1 MMINFVHKAGK
12 MPQKKFYVVWKGLKP
27 GVFETWKECEA
38 QIKGVQG
45 AVYKAFPSIE
55 EAKKAFHSDWKD
67 YITRKTSTKPI
78 KRVIGPG
85 GPDLNSL
92 SVDAACSGN
101 PGKLE
106 YRGVETGTGREIF
119 HKGVF
124 PLGTVNI
131 GEFLAIVH
139 GLAYLDKLKS
149 SLPVYSDSKT
159 AIKWVKDKKIKTN
172 LPRCSETEELFNLVD
187 RAIAWLE
194 IHPYPNKV
202 IKWETETWG
211 EIPAD
216 FGRK

>member
-1 MMINFVHKAGK
+1 
-12 MPQKKFYVVWKGLKP
+12 MPKKKFYVVWKGQKA
-27 GVFETWKECEA
+27 GIFETWKECEA

-45 AVYKAFPSIE
+45 AVYKSFESPE
-55 EAKKAFHSDWKD
+55 EARKAFNSDWKD
-67 YITRKTSTKPI
+67 YIIRNAQKKP
-78 KRVIGPG
+78 KKLLTGSERPN
-85 GPDLNSL
+85 LNSL

-106 YRGVETGTGREIF
+106 YQGVDTATGIQVF
-119 HKGVF
+119 HKGIF

-139 GLAYLDKLKS
+139 ALAHLDKQKS
-149 SLPVYSDSKT
+149 SLPVYSDSRT

-172 LPRCSETEELFNLVD
+172 LERNEQTEELFALVD
-187 RAIAWLE
+187 RALNWLQE
-194 IHPYPNKV
+194 HDYPNK
-202 IKWETETWG
+202 ILKWDTESWG

>member
-1 MMINFVHKAGK
+1 
-12 MPQKKFYVVWKGLKP
+12 MPKKKHYVVWKGLKP
-27 GVFETWKECEA
+27 GIYDNWKECEA

-45 AVYKAFPSIE
+45 AVYKSFETPE
-55 EAKKAFHSDWKD
+55 EARTAFNSDWKD
-67 YITRKTSTKPI
+67 YIRRNPVQRKI
-78 KRVIGPG
+78 KKVTGSEGPN
-85 GPDLNSL
+85 LNSL

-106 YRGVETGTGREIF
+106 YRGVETATGRELF

-139 GLAYLDKLKS
+139 GLAYLDKAGS
-149 SLPVYSDSKT
+149 ELPVYSDSKT
-159 AIKWVKDKKIKTN
+159 AMKWVKDRKIKTN
-172 LPRCSETEELFNLVD
+172 LPRNQKTEELFALVD

-194 IHPYPNKV
+194 QHDYPNRV
-202 IKWETETWG
+202 IKWNTEAWG